1 MGSGFSSRKGMSSS
15 TKRGAAPGAPGVGLK
30 IPPPGMSNNGS
41 GPPPPLSYQSEPVDD
56 ENMNE
61 LIVEMLELE
70 IILPNGQTTQMVVH
84 HSIPMMDLLIQLAAK
99 NKVNPSGY
107 TLVVISE
114 ETGRP
119 IDYKANQT
127 VGSIGSQTIRLVP
140 KKGEADKISGKSMK
154 GKSSQPFEMTHRF
167 TVNLPRNQKMV
178 SRISPATPLDQ
189 LFNKVCQEK
198 NLNPAN
204 YMFQHAGNPNMKLDL
219 RKMTVGDLK
228 ANEVNFI
235 PSAMIDNAKS
245 MPDLS
250 RSESSRER
258 EHAPTYMPGV
268 SEPKKKRGFL
278 SFLKKDKKFKLSEA
292 DYKTESTSKASASTS
307 TLKPLTPPPERK
319 NADNSQTVRPKSMF
333 ASSKPSEISML
344 KENGFSEPL
353 KESTNTNTNTLPKAP
368 HRTGK
373 KRHAPPPPPTEVTP
387 SSSSS
392 QVPPS
397 VRTVQVVVDEQRT
410 ETQSQDRVVKTSDNK
425 NGPENVNQRLHS
437 RNSSDSSGYHELTLS
452 GAESP
457 EAGRVKSTFKTSI
470 DTTSIESADNNND
483 SGVTDLQ
490 PSHNSSL
497 AKNMAAGDSQ
507 TLPLNRGIS
516 KPPRQRSHSLERK
529 DDKSTPVSVKPSTK
543 KKRAPAPP
551 QPGVVKVPQLPI
563 HEELSAPEEP
573 VIESSSPQPVVS
585 VTPVEN
591 LREQHEIELS
601 TSIHNDDVDLVTA
614 GEIKAA
620 DISVFHEDS
629 TNQQMSREEEDALMT
644 ERASLCSED
653 IDNILIVQPKPLRP
667 CSFVA
672 PPPPL
677 EPPPD
682 MSPEKEYVDKG
693 VVVNEDN
700 SSLAPG
706 SLKGSP
712 VSMHSRMSSRS
723 SIGSVN
729 TIEDVSL
736 DFERTIALGEEYL
749 QADNREND
757 DGYKT
762 EMARFVQQMTKLTVG
777 SDQDSNNLSDS
788 ASFTPSIQDT
798 EESETGSVIHHSS
811 EPSDV
816 IPPVEPSDTDSLTE
830 SEISTQ
836 EDAERREK
844 ERQARLSAIFSN
856 TYDSWEE
863 PPTQEEEVTSP
874 RDSKSIGHAI
884 NQKLLSPSDDIIK
897 ELTYDIPEN
906 LTIQPPP
913 EFQNE
918 PTETETPKAAP
929 QVEEEEEEEWSE
941 VIEEVYHLGPS
952 SSYTFG
958 GAYHKIPDFETKKEP
973 DSPKSKSSK
982 SLSSFSYYKEPELK
996 TVEITATPAPREKE
1010 EFVLTTSD
1018 LANVNFVASPPMK
1031 NRISK
1036 SSKRPSRSGSYM
1048 QPKYV
1053 EENYGINE
1061 SVKSRISDL
1070 SFTQN
1075 SENEVETVL
1084 EDKSISVM
1092 NMPTMRQSPRAV
1104 SPVNHHIHTSSTSL
1118 NISGPRKLTPS
1129 GWVNEHV
1136 SEPSTNTAYNYSST
1150 PVRSVNQDNSGPRK
1164 LTPSGWVNEHVNE
1177 PSTNTDYKYSST
1189 PVRTVNQDNS
1199 PSKHQI
1205 ATKTYSRLL
1214 TPSGW
1219 QSPSPTP
1226 QNEPAEISPVND
1238 SMDEAKMAQYDQLQQ
1253 QFKQWQDQLKMNQSL
1268 LASQQMSPEN
1278 QAMQAQMQ
1286 MQIKMQQ
1293 SMMEQLQQSML
1304 ALTQD
1309 SPSISQNNSTT
1320 ASPPPPPPVTMVTT
1334 TPKVNKSSTP
1344 KKYDKRFERQLDP
1357 REELMI
1363 AIRKFGGQTGFD
1375 QIPK

>member
-1 MGSGFSSRKGMSSS
+1 MSVICFRCCRKGMSSS
-15 TKRGAAPGAPGVGLK
+15 TKRGAAPAAPGVGLK

-61 LIVEMLELE
+61 VITDILELE
-70 IILPNGQTTQMVVH
+70 IILPNGQTTQMTVH

-114 ETGRP
+114 ETGRS

-127 VGSIGSQTIRLVP
+127 VGSVGSQTIRLVP

-154 GKSSQPFEMTHRF
+154 GNSTQPFEMTHRF
-167 TVNLPRNQKMV
+167 TVNLPRHQKMV

-219 RKMTVGDLK
+219 RSMTVGDLK
-228 ANEVNFI
+228 SNEVNFI

-250 RSESSRER
+250 RSESLSQSR

-292 DYKTESTSKASASTS
+292 EYKTESTSRASTS
-307 TLKPLTPPPERK
+307 TSMPKALTPPPERK
-319 NADNSQTVRPKSMF
+319 NTDNSQTVRPKSMF

-353 KESTNTNTNTLPKAP
+353 KESTNTNMNTLPKAP
-368 HRTGK
+368 NRTGK
-373 KRHAPPPPPTEVTP
+373 KRHAPPPPPSEVTP
-387 SSSSS
+387 SSSS
-392 QVPPS
+392 QVPPP
-397 VRTVQVVVDEQRT
+397 VRTVQVVVDEQKT

-457 EAGRVKSTFKTSI
+457 EAGRVKSSFKTSI

-490 PSHNSSL
+490 PSQNSSL

-507 TLPLNRGIS
+507 TLPLNRGII

-529 DDKSTPVSVKPSTK
+529 DDKLTPVSVKPSTK

-551 QPGVVKVPQLPI
+551 QPGVVKVPQLPV
-563 HEELSAPEEP
+563 HEELSAPDEP
-573 VIESSSPQPVVS
+573 VIKSSSPRPDVS
-585 VTPVEN
+585 DTPAEMPDTPVEN
-591 LREQHEIELS
+591 LRDQYEIELS
-601 TSIHNDDVDLVTA
+601 TSLHNDDVDLVTV
-614 GEIKAA
+614 GEMKAA

-629 TNQQMSREEEDALMT
+629 TNQQSSREEEDELMT

-712 VSMHSRMSSRS
+712 VSK
-723 SIGSVN
+723 
-729 TIEDVSL
+729 
-736 DFERTIALGEEYL
+736 
-749 QADNREND
+749 ND

-777 SDQDSNNLSDS
+777 SDQDSANLSDS

-798 EESETGSVIHHSS
+798 EESDTGSVIHHGS
-811 EPSDV
+811 EPSDI

-830 SEISTQ
+830 SEVSTQ
-836 EDAERREK
+836 EDAEQREK

-856 TYDSWEE
+856 TYNSWEE
-863 PPTQEEEVTSP
+863 TPTQEEEVTSP
-874 RDSKSIGHAI
+874 RDSKSIGRAI

-918 PTETETPKAAP
+918 PTETDTPKAKP
-929 QVEEEEEEEWSE
+929 QVEEEEEEEEEEWSE
-941 VIEEVYHLGPS
+941 TIEEVYHLGPS

-982 SLSSFSYYKEPELK
+982 SLSPFSYYKEPELK
-996 TVEITATPAPREKE
+996 TCVISATATPREKE

-1036 SSKRPSRSGSYM
+1036 SSSRSSRSGSYT
-1048 QPKYV
+1048 QPSYG

-1070 SFTQN
+1070 SFMQN

-1092 NMPTMRQSPRAV
+1092 NMPTMRQSSPAL
-1104 SPVNHHIHTSSTSL
+1104 SPVNIQTSSL

-1129 GWVNEHV
+1129 GWVNEDV
-1136 SEPSTNTAYNYSST
+1136 NEPSTNTAYNYSST
-1150 PVRSVNQDNSGPRK
+1150 PVSSVHQDNLRSR
-1164 LTPSGWVNEHVNE
+1164 
-1177 PSTNTDYKYSST
+1177 
-1189 PVRTVNQDNS
+1189 
-1199 PSKHQI
+1199 HQL
-1205 ATKTYSRLL
+1205 AAKTYSRLL

-1219 QSPSPTP
+1219 QSSSPTP
-1226 QNEPAEISPVND
+1226 QDEPTEISPVHD

-1253 QFKQWQDQLKMNQSL
+1253 QFKQWQDQLKMNQTL

-1309 SPSISQNNSTT
+1309 TPAVSQNNSTT
-1320 ASPPPPPPVTMVTT
+1320 ASPPTPPPVTMVTA

-1363 AIRKFGGQTGFD
+1363 AIRKFGGHTGFE
-1375 QIPK
+1375 QIQQ